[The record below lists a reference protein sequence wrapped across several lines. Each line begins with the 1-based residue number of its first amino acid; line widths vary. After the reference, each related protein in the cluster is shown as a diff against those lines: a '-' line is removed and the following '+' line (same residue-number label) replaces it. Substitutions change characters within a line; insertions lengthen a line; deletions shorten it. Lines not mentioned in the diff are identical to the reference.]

1 MSMDVSQTSTT
12 TQMSAMGGHHAPGMN
27 SAAGQQVPQAQT
39 ISQDGDAGGDQAGGG
54 GGGAGDVLKDVMKL
68 LKDIMGMLSGVM
80 GGMMGG

>member
-39 ISQDGDAGGDQAGGG
+39 ISQDGDAGGDQAGGV
-54 GGGAGDVLKDVMKL
+54 AVAVAVALATCSKM
-68 LKDIMGMLSGVM
+68 
-80 GGMMGG
+80 